1 MIQVSWQKGEGS
13 KVKVAP
19 FDGWHHQ
26 KMRTNKSK
34 SEIFSL
40 RSERGL
46 TTDGQSFFYWKPTPL
61 SFLPWFSSLWY
72 VFCSFRVKSSK
83 YQSCW
88 ALGSNIKVQVLKSK
102 NFILRFGNFW
112 LQFKIFDAK
121 NELFHARILYPGQ
134 NNFRAEKT
142 AEFGIDFVLLR
153 F

>member
-13 KVKVAP
+13 KVKIAP

-102 NFILRFGNFW
+102 NFILRFGIFW
-112 LQFKIFDAK
+112 LQFKIFRDFWCKKRAISCK
-121 NELFHARILYPGQ
+121 NFISMS
-134 NNFRAEKT
+134 K
-142 AEFGIDFVLLR
+142 
-153 F
+153 